1 MNSRLDLRDL
11 LQLWTDDI
19 ESFHETGRIGRNL
32 SDALSV
38 LLRAV
43 VRVVLALR
51 PGPVVHEEESSKPS
65 TPVGGVPKVQKIKK
79 SVVDRFGQ
87 AESDNKAKTESVQNE
102 PIHSKDMKTD
112 SVTNE
117 PIQPPLPLGWAM

>member
-19 ESFHETGRIGRNL
+19 ESFEETGRIGRNL

-51 PGPVVHEEESSKPS
+51 PGSVVHVGESFKSS
-65 TPVGGVPKVQKIKK
+65 TPVCGVPKVQKIKK
-79 SVVDRFGQ
+79 SVVDRFVQ
-87 AESDNKAKTESVQNE
+87 AESENKAKTESVQNE
-102 PIHSKDMKTD
+102 PIQSKNTKTD
-112 SVTNE
+112 SVSNE